1 MCAWHMPRAFA
12 VHGRYLGTI
21 HTMTSFNDF
30 GLSRPL
36 TKALAATGY
45 ETPTPIQTQ
54 AIPLVMDGND
64 LMGLAQ
70 TGTGKTAAFTLPLLD
85 KLLLS
90 TERAAPCGARAL
102 ILAPTRELASQI
114 AKSVM
119 EYGKFTP
126 LRVATVVGGVPLHK
140 QARKLKGGVDVL
152 IATPGRLIDLEQQDL
167 LDLSDTRFLVLDE
180 ADQMLDMGF
189 IHPLRQI
196 SRMLPKKRQTLM
208 FSATM
213 PKAIQQLSKAF
224 LTNPEHVSVAPTS
237 TPAEKIQQEALY
249 VNAAE
254 KQALLSLVLSKM
266 PGERVIIF
274 ARTKRGA
281 DRMSKRL
288 VSKGVEATAIHGDK
302 SQGQRE
308 RALKQFKSNQVNVL
322 VATDVAARGI
332 DIPDVDHVIN
342 FDIPNVAEQY
352 VHRIGRT
359 ARAGREGRATAF
371 VSHAEIHDFRAIE
384 KLMGIKVQRGELPEG
399 LSDTAKEIAK
409 DQQQNKPKRQN
420 TGGQRPAH
428 KAKGQQ
434 HRGRRDAADDDRR
447 QQEPRQD
454 KRSEHRGDQQAD
466 VRQDS
471 RPGKPKGRRPNRKPG
486 GKRFGNSSQGKPAHS
501 GKQRSGRPPR
511 RKSA

>member
-1 MCAWHMPRAFA
+1 M
-12 VHGRYLGTI
+12 GDILGITDF
-21 HTMTSFNDF
+21 MTSFNDF

-90 TERAAPCGARAL
+90 TERAAPCATRAL

-237 TPAEKIQQEALY
+237 TPADKIQQEALY

-254 KQALLSLVLSKM
+254 KQALLSLVLNKM

-281 DRMSKRL
+281 DRMAKRL

-399 LSDTAKEIAK
+399 LSDAAKEIAK

-420 TGGQRPAH
+420 ARSDQPTHNSKRQH
-428 KAKGQQ
+428 SKAENSTAQGEK
-434 HRGRRDAADDDRR
+434 
-447 QQEPRQD
+447 RQD
-454 KRSEHRGDQQAD
+454 ERSEHSSDQRAD
-466 VRQDS
+466 TRQDG

-486 GKRFGNSSQGKPAHS
+486 GKRFGNSAQGKPAQG

>member
-1 MCAWHMPRAFA
+1 
-12 VHGRYLGTI
+12 
-21 HTMTSFNDF
+21 MTSFNDF

-36 TKALAATGY
+36 TKALAAAGY

-54 AIPLVMDGND
+54 AIPLIMDGND

-119 EYGKFTP
+119 DYGKFTP

-224 LTNPEHVSVAPTS
+224 LTDPVQVSVAPTS
-237 TPAEKIQQEALY
+237 TPADKIQQEALF
-249 VNAAE
+249 VNAGE
-254 KQALLSLVLSKM
+254 KQALLLLTLNKA

-288 VSKGVEATAIHGDK
+288 VTKGVEATAIHGDK
-302 SQGQRE
+302 SQGQRD

-371 VSHAEIHDFRAIE
+371 VSHGEVQDFRSIE

-399 LSDTAKEIAK
+399 LSAAAQEIAK
-409 DQQQNKPKRQN
+409 EQPKTSKPYRPQGDRPNTKRSQ
-420 TGGQRPAH
+420 GQRNQQRREKPANDE
-428 KAKGQQ
+428 
-434 HRGRRDAADDDRR
+434 GRAFVSDGEGRSDA
-447 QQEPRQD
+447 
-454 KRSEHRGDQQAD
+454 
-466 VRQDS
+466 
-471 RPGKPKGRRPNRKPG
+471 RPDARASKPNGRRPNRKPG
-486 GKRFGNSSQGKPAHS
+486 GNRNGHSGPGKNAQGQNAQGKPGGQSKPGQGKPSHAKSATGKASH
-501 GKQRSGRPPR
+501 KQRAGRPPR

>member
-1 MCAWHMPRAFA
+1 
-12 VHGRYLGTI
+12 
-21 HTMTSFNDF
+21 MTTFNDF

-36 TKALAATGY
+36 TKALAEAGY
-45 ETPTPIQTQ
+45 DTPTPIQTQ
-54 AIPLVMDGND
+54 SIPLVMKGHD

-70 TGTGKTAAFTLPLLD
+70 TGTGKTAAFALPLLD

-90 TERAAPCGARAL
+90 TERAGPSAARSL

-114 AKSVM
+114 AKSFM
-119 EYGKFTP
+119 QYGKFTP
-126 LRVATVVGGVPLHK
+126 LRTAVVVGGMPLMK
-140 QARKLKGGVDVL
+140 QARKLKGGIDVL
-152 IATPGRLIDLEQQDL
+152 IATPGRLIDLQQQEL

-224 LTNPEHVSVAPTS
+224 LSDPKHVSVAPTS
-237 TPAEKIQQEALY
+237 TPAEKIAQTALY
-249 VNAAE
+249 VNAGE
-254 KQALLSLVLSKM
+254 KQALLTLTLAKA

-281 DRMSKRL
+281 DRMAKRL
-288 VSKGVEATAIHGDK
+288 VTKGVEATAIHGDK
-302 SQGQRE
+302 SQGQRD
-308 RALKQFKSNQVNVL
+308 RALRAFKSNDVNVL

-371 VSHAEIHDFRAIE
+371 VAHAEVQDFRAIE
-384 KLMGIKVQRGELPEG
+384 RLMGIKVERGELPEG
-399 LSDTAKEIAK
+399 LSATAQEIAK
-409 DQQQNKPKRQN
+409 EQPPKRSQN
-420 TGGQRPAH
+420 RNFGHNKNSQNAKSKNGNRPQG
-428 KAKGQQ
+428 KSE
-434 HRGRRDAADDDRR
+434 DR
-447 QQEPRQD
+447 QT
-454 KRSEHRGDQQAD
+454 GDQERNSQKRFKGPRPEGTATQRGGESQHDAQAD
-466 VRQDS
+466 G
-471 RPGKPKGRRPNRKPG
+471 RPSAPRGGRPNRKPG
-486 GKRFGNSSQGKPAHS
+486 GKRPGQHTSADGRPQGGKPGGKASH
-501 GKQRSGRPPR
+501 KQRSGRPPR